1 MKTRRVIALS
11 VFAGATFSAAVGLSV
26 ASEDTQTA
34 PGATASPLARQGRLL
49 FCRRA
54 ICGEPGQTPHGRTVY
69 VEYLTPRNVTCPY
82 PIIMIHGTAQTGT
95 IS

>member
-34 PGATASPLARQGRLL
+34 PGATASPLALAKDGY
-49 FCRRA
+49 FFV
-54 ICGEPGQTPHGRTVY
+54 GGQY
-69 VEYLTPRNVTCPY
+69 VESQGKRLMAGQC
-82 PIIMIHGTAQTGT
+82 M
-95 IS
+95 